1 MASVIGF
8 AGYSNSGKT
17 TLISKV
23 TAILKE
29 RGYRVAVIKHDAH
42 GHYKEVPGTDSTL
55 FIASGADTVINVSPN
70 AIHKYEKQEDIRL
83 DEVVMSL
90 QSMDF
95 VLVEGFKS
103 EEHAKIAV
111 FRSLEQSGVVDKLA
125 PPVVAIA
132 CDIDFERMGLP
143 IFHLDGEME
152 IAAFI
157 ESRCWEKI

>member
-17 TLISKV
+17 ILISKV

-29 RGYRVAVIKHDAH
+29 RGYRVAIIKHDAH
-42 GHYKEVPGTDSTL
+42 GHYKEIPGKDSTS

-70 AIHKYEKQEDIRL
+70 AIHKYEKQENLRL
-83 DEVVMSL
+83 DGVVMSL

-111 FRSLEQSGVVDKLA
+111 FRNLEQSRVLDELV

-132 CDIDFERMGLP
+132 CDIDFESASIP
-143 IFHLDGEME
+143 IFHQDGEME